1 MLIAVS
7 CGVRETRTSSGIL
20 NTASLVTYFNEFINQ
35 NGGTALIIPPQER
48 FNIDEIASRIDGI
61 IITGGGDINP
71 ELYEEENTDSRN
83 ILDTRDSVEMK
94 LLSIA
99 EQNSIRTL
107 AICRGHQM
115 LNVYKGGNL
124 IQDINKNIN
133 EPLSHTE
140 INEKT
145 SEHVHEIDLS
155 VIKHDKR
162 MNAALENLPGKK
174 VVFTNSVTS
183 YAEKVLERLGIA
195 HHFQGIFDI
204 VDADFIPKPE
214 PLVYKYFVEQ
224 YRINPKN
231 AVMVEDIARNLRPAA
246 DLGMKTVWVL
256 TGRPWAHA
264 EEEFTNPDFTIDNL
278 SMWLSEVAEL

>member
-20 NTASLVTYFNEFINQ
+20 NAASLVTYFNELINQ
-35 NGGTALIIPPQER
+35 NGGTALIIPPQEK
-48 FNIDEIASRIDGI
+48 FNIDKIVSRIDGI

-133 EPLSHTE
+133 ESLSHTE

-145 SEHVHEIDLS
+145 SEHVHEIEIYEKTRLHS
-155 VIKHDKR
+155 ILNKR
-162 MNAALENLPGKK
+162 IIGVNSIHHQCVNKVGKGLTVCAKSPDGIIEGIESTSSWDAIGIQWHPEYLRKDEESNNL
-174 VVFTNSVTS
+174 FNW
-183 YAEKVLERLGIA
+183 
-195 HHFQGIFDI
+195 I
-204 VDADFIPKPE
+204 V
-214 PLVYKYFVEQ
+214 
-224 YRINPKN
+224 N
-231 AVMVEDIARNLRPAA
+231 
-246 DLGMKTVWVL
+246 G
-256 TGRPWAHA
+256 
-264 EEEFTNPDFTIDNL
+264 
-278 SMWLSEVAEL
+278 